1 MKPAIEHISIFT
13 SRDALKRLM
22 DEYESF
28 DAARRLCADYC
39 ITAGDVI
46 RLIDGSP
53 KPKRSKSR
61 LAFFVRSDKTIDEA
75 YLLAR

>member
-1 MKPAIEHISIFT
+1 MKTTRENISIFT
-13 SRDALKRLM
+13 SHDALKRLM
-22 DEYESF
+22 AEYGNF

-39 ITAGDVI
+39 ITADEI
-46 RLIDGSP
+46 ARLIDNTP

-61 LAFFVRSDKTIDEA
+61 LTFVVRSDKTIDEA